1 MPMIDLSPWFSG
13 GEAGRA
19 AVVENVRTACI
30 KCGFFVITK
39 HGVDPD
45 VIETTWKATRA
56 FFDTDLLN
64 KEAVAM
70 GDSQPYGYS
79 GMEKEVTGQD
89 LEYGKGDLKESFA
102 VALGPAVG
110 RSEAMPA
117 DRWPENPRGY
127 AEATTAYYREME
139 KLSEQLLRIL
149 ALGLSL
155 PEDFIVAK
163 QRHHW
168 SALRSLNYPHM
179 EKPAAPGQLRIA
191 AHTDYGT
198 ITILRA
204 DNCPGKSLQVQM
216 MDGSWSDVVFT
227 DDCYV
232 VNLGDLMQRWT
243 NDRYKSTRHR
253 VIPPEL
259 PPGSTADTRRIS
271 VAFFHNLDRDAICE
285 TIPTCVDA
293 EHPALYPPINAWEH
307 LMQRHARSVGQ
318 KPLTDCK

>member
-1 MPMIDLSPWFSG
+1 MSEIEVPMIDLSPWFSG

-89 LEYGKGDLKESFA
+89 LEYGKGGKTSRNHISQITNVHYPTTSKNYLNRFTDLKESFA

-149 ALGLSL
+149 VLGLSL
-155 PEDFIVAK
+155 PEDFIGAK

-168 SALRSLNYPHM
+168 SALRSL
-179 EKPAAPGQLRIA
+179 
-191 AHTDYGT
+191 
-198 ITILRA
+198 
-204 DNCPGKSLQVQM
+204 
-216 MDGSWSDVVFT
+216 
-227 DDCYV
+227 
-232 VNLGDLMQRWT
+232 
-243 NDRYKSTRHR
+243 
-253 VIPPEL
+253 
-259 PPGSTADTRRIS
+259 
-271 VAFFHNLDRDAICE
+271 
-285 TIPTCVDA
+285 
-293 EHPALYPPINAWEH
+293 
-307 LMQRHARSVGQ
+307 
-318 KPLTDCK
+318 